1 MPTTYFSRNEKLL
14 ENSSDTNGNP
24 QVGKKID
31 SQNCRGTNVITGEK
45 SILGIV
51 VREEEGGSRGLKHGA
66 YCCGGRN

>member
-51 VREEEGGSRGLKHGA
+51 VREEGGSRGLKHGA